1 MTDPRSPETIGGPA
15 ARRGHRTLPHTADMR
30 VAAWAPTRAECIAE
44 AVLGV
49 AESFTDLGGDPPCRG
64 AETLHLEPGPPE
76 DQLLAALDEVIF
88 QLDTTAR
95 VPFRAEARE
104 EEENGISLRLWY
116 TELGAVTQTGASPK
130 GIALENLRFEQ
141 GPDGT
146 WTCEVTVDV

>member
-104 EEENGISLRLWY
+104 EEED
-116 TELGAVTQTGASPK
+116 E
-130 GIALENLRFEQ
+130 
-141 GPDGT
+141 
-146 WTCEVTVDV
+146 